1 MNCVSTKHGSIP
13 CFVSWDGF
21 EPCSGVF
28 LLYFI
33 YPMFGHVKFCH
44 FNLRFLSKLLQLY
57 NLERNFQQT
66 TEGLMSSRVSLRVQ
80 LQSSHFGNSLT
91 SNNVGQL
98 VLRCSARIG
107 SIYQEFVEKELGV
120 TQRDPIPAKGEIFI
134 LYLFEFLKYFKI
146 C

>member
-1 MNCVSTKHGSIP
+1 MFYSIL
-13 CFVSWDGF
+13 F
-21 EPCSGVF
+21 F
-28 LLYFI
+28 L
-33 YPMFGHVKFCH
+33 
-44 FNLRFLSKLLQLY
+44 LLQLY

-120 TQRDPIPAKGEIFI
+120 TQRDPIPAKGECNYCRTSKF
-134 LYLFEFLKYFKI
+134 YK
-146 C
+146 